1 MSPDRANPDE
11 RPLTDR
17 DFQALARFR
26 TGLRRFLAFSER
38 AARDEG
44 ITPAHHQL
52 LLAIRGHRGGGPPSI
67 SDLAEALQRRR
78 HSIVELVDR
87 AEAHGL
93 VTSEHD
99 PDDLRRR
106 LITLTPEATTIIERL
121 SASHRRELQSARADL
136 NQILDDLA

>member
-1 MSPDRANPDE
+1 MSADEATPEE

-17 DFQALARFR
+17 DFRALARFR
-26 TGLRRFLAFSER
+26 TGLRRFLAFSEQ
-38 AARDEG
+38 AARAEG

-52 LLAIRGHRGGGPPSI
+52 LLAVRGHRGDGPPSI
-67 SDLAEALQRRR
+67 SDIAEALQRRR
-78 HSIVELVDR
+78 HSIVELVGR

-93 VTSEHD
+93 ITSEHD
-99 PDDLRRR
+99 PADLRRR
-106 LITLTPEATTIIERL
+106 LIRITPEASAIIERL

>member
-1 MSPDRANPDE
+1 MTTSRTSPDE

-26 TGLRRFLAFSER
+26 TGLRRFLAFSEN
-38 AARDEG
+38 AARTEG

-52 LLAIRGHRGGGPPSI
+52 LLAVRGHPDDGSPSI
-67 SDLAEALQRRR
+67 SDIAEALQRRR

-106 LITLTPEATTIIERL
+106 LITLTPEATAIIERL
-121 SASHRRELQSARADL
+121 SASHRRELKSARADL